1 MAVIAVALVVSSG
14 IVNAV
19 LLLDSPAALIATTY
33 GRLLVAKI
41 ILVLGMIA
49 LGAINRQVLMPRIAE
64 SSGARGASGLVR
76 SVAVEIG
83 LGLAV
88 LAIVGALGTV
98 SPEH

>member
-19 LLLDSPAALIATTY
+19 LLLDSPTALIATTY

-41 ILVLGMIA
+41 LLVLGVIA
-49 LGAINRQVLMPRIAE
+49 LGGLNRQVLMPRIAE
-64 SSGARGASGLVR
+64 SSGVRGARGLVR

-83 LGLAV
+83 LGVAV